1 MKRLIG
7 FLSFFFTTLAMAATL
22 DTDHYRIVITCLS
35 QDHEVGCER
44 VSYEGTNKET
54 GSTIRLI
61 GKQIMQMCADKT
73 TPCHSLGYEF
83 SNGNTYYFVSEDGQ
97 LKVIDGSKILINEH
111 GEWTY
116 E

>member
-1 MKRLIG
+1 MKQLIG
-7 FLSFFFTTLAMAATL
+7 LMGLLLTTSTMAAIL
-22 DTDHYRIVITCLS
+22 DTDHYRVVITCLS

-44 VSYEGTNKET
+44 VSYEGTNKDT
-54 GSTIRLI
+54 GATIRLV
-61 GKQIMQMCADKT
+61 GRQVMQPCADKT

-83 SNGNTYYFVSEDGQ
+83 SNGSTYYFVSEDGH
-97 LKVIDGSKILINEH
+97 LKVIDGSKVLINEY